1 MSTFAIFV
9 ALLCVMSTGATVKEL
24 AELNTDFGFSIYK
37 QLTADPDV
45 KDIFFSPIS
54 ISTALAMLQ
63 LGTNG
68 TTEDQI
74 NRAMKFDTLSQNENV
89 AVLFHDLNAKLYNAS
104 NNYTLK
110 SANRFFGS
118 KRFPFRQTFLSDM
131 RDYFNAEPE
140 SVDFTANPEGSRV
153 HINKWVE
160 RQTADKIKNLLAKG
174 TITKSTVFVLANA
187 IYFKGLWNAS
197 FNSSLTKELPF
208 KTNDQ
213 ETNIP
218 MMKMLGEKYRHGI
231 SATWNCQIL
240 ELPYTGNVSMFVFL
254 PNEPDGLPQL
264 ESAINSLEL
273 NSLVKNLTKR
283 PVDVYLPRFE
293 LKDVTIK
300 LADHLKKLGMTDMF
314 VDGEAD
320 LSGIGGAPGQLFIS
334 TAVHQAYVK
343 VDEEGTE
350 AGAATA
356 SGGAAGMRPQEFKA
370 DHPFMFMIRDN
381 ITETI
386 LFMGRLHEAPGKS
399 DTTLRFN

>member
-1 MSTFAIFV
+1 MSAFVIFV
-9 ALLCVMSTGATVKEL
+9 AILSVASSGATVQKL
-24 AELNTDFGFSIYK
+24 AVLNTEFGLAIYK
-37 QLTADPDV
+37 QLTADPEV

-54 ISTALAMLQ
+54 ISTALVMLQ

-89 AVLFHDLNAKLYNAS
+89 AALFRDLNAKLNNAS

-140 SVDFTANPEGSRV
+140 SVDFMANPEGSRV
-153 HINKWVE
+153 HINDWVGN
-160 RQTADKIKNLLAKG
+160 QTDDKIKELMAKG
-174 TITKSTVFVLANA
+174 TVTKSTVFVLANA
-187 IYFKGLWNAS
+187 IYFKGQWNMS
-197 FNSSLTKELPF
+197 FNSTMTSSLPF
-208 KTNDQ
+208 RSKGQ
-213 ETNIP
+213 EAKVS
-218 MMKMLGEKYRHGI
+218 MMKMLGQTHRYGI
-231 SATWNCQIL
+231 STKWNCQIL
-240 ELPYTGNVSMFVFL
+240 ELPYTGNVSMLVFL

-264 ESAINSLEL
+264 ESAINSIEL

-293 LKDVTIK
+293 LKDVSIK

-314 VDGEAD
+314 VDGKAD

-356 SGGAAGMRPQEFKA
+356 SGGAAAMRPQEFKA

-386 LFMGRLHEAPGKS
+386 LFLGRLHEAPRKS